1 MFLIKRR
8 MYIMK
13 KKLAALALSSLML
26 FSVVGCS
33 KVEQKS
39 EEELQEQQTKYT
51 AYANDEHIISA
62 VDAKAM
68 IDAGGNLALIDI
80 SDPVDYR
87 LGHAEGF
94 ANAWRPDYSAAEGT
108 YEYGGMSNTREEM
121 AALLGRLGADKDSTI
136 LIMGTK
142 DNHDPY
148 RFFWQIKMFGHDNVK
163 VIDGGL
169 DAWKA
174 AGLPTQMSSPTVAEK
189 TFEFTGPERPEL
201 LADMATV
208 LAAIDDDKYVIVD
221 TRSLDEATGATTLKG
236 AFRPGRI
243 PNSVWIEF
251 KENLNEDKTFKTAEE
266 LRALYEAQ
274 GVTSDKIIIP
284 YCQSGVRSAQTTFV
298 LSELL
303 GYENVMNYDG
313 SWIEWS
319 FHEHLPVEM
328 GDF

>member
-1 MFLIKRR
+1 
-8 MYIMK
+8 MK
-13 KKLAALALSSLML
+13 KILAVLALSSLML
-26 FSVVGCS
+26 FSVAGCS

-51 AYANDEHIISA
+51 AYANDEHILSA
-62 VDAKAM
+62 LDAKEM

-94 ANAWRPDYSAAEGT
+94 ANAWRPDYSAASGVFEF
-108 YEYGGMSNTREEM
+108 GGMRNTREEM
-121 AALLGRLGADKDSTI
+121 ADLLGRLGADKDSTI

-148 RFFWQIKMFGHDNVK
+148 RFFWQIKMYGHDNVK
-163 VIDGGL
+163 VIDGGI

-174 AGLPTQMSSPTVAEK
+174 AGLPTQLTNPSVTAK
-189 TFEFTGPERPEL
+189 TFEFTGPERPEM
-201 LADMATV
+201 LADMETV
-208 LAAIDDDKYVIVD
+208 LAAIDDDRYIILD
-221 TRSLDEATGATTLKG
+221 TRSLDEATGATTLSG
-236 AFRPGRI
+236 AARPGRI

-298 LSELL
+298 LAELL

-319 FHEHLPVEM
+319 FNEDMPVEM
-328 GDF
+328 GDL